1 MFILITK
8 YNSCLQRITYMK
20 KLKQKSK
27 IFNLL
32 VPDKILSAEY
42 LGKLHRHIVAL
53 QVSEGTAVRK
63 LEEATK
69 KIHKLE
75 ALILRASQKIDEK
88 EETIFHGRQESNGKI
103 RHLKRTVQDLRRKY
117 TGAIPLQ
124 QQEKFADQM
133 VRLQE
138 GKQKMEAELMRVS

>member
-1 MFILITK
+1 LFAKDYI
-8 YNSCLQRITYMK
+8 YE
-20 KLKQKSK
+20 KLKQKGK
-27 IFNLL
+27 FFNSFYGSRQN
-32 VPDKILSAEY
+32 IIAEY
-42 LGKLHRHIVAL
+42 VGKLHRHIVAL

-88 EETIFHGRQESNGKI
+88 EETIFHGRQEGNGKI

-138 GKQKMEAELMRVS
+138 ASRRWKLN